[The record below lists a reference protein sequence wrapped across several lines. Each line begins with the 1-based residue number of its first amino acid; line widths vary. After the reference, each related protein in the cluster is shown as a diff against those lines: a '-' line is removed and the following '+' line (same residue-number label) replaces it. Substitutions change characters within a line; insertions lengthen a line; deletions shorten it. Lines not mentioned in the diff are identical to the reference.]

1 VSDAGL
7 EGLLFDGRTAAATP
21 VLVTVAGGVLRV
33 SSPDGAPLR
42 EAALATLAITEPLA
56 TAPRQVQFPDGASV
70 EVADGSALT
79 VALAG
84 AGIRP
89 GLVDRL
95 QQRWAAALG
104 ALVAS
109 AALLAGAY
117 AWGLPAAVRVLASAM
132 PARAEERLG
141 EGVLDFLDRGF
152 LRPTALSEPE
162 RAEVERVIGEAARRG
177 APGVRYR
184 LLFRSMAQKPDV
196 NAFALPGG
204 TVVLLDGLVR
214 RAGASDRLV
223 AVVGHEL
230 GHVAR
235 RHSTRSFLRAA
246 GIGVVTSML
255 WGDISGQAAT
265 IPAVM
270 AMLDYS
276 RDAERE
282 ADDDAV
288 RFLRAAGLSPRAMH
302 DAFCLLAAVE
312 RKSGLRDIPRIL
324 SSHPGLDER
333 LARVRA
339 LGAPGEVPQACEA
352 ADAADA
358 AHAAAEDE
366 DEAGDEP
373 ATCAP
378 GGEK

>member
-1 VSDAGL
+1 VTDGGL

-21 VLVTVAGGVLRV
+21 VQVTVADGVLRV
-33 SSPDGAPLR
+33 TAPDGAPLR
-42 EAALATLAITEPLA
+42 EAPLAGLSITEPLA
-56 TAPRQVQFPDGASV
+56 TAPRHIRFPDGTSV
-70 EVADGSALT
+70 EVTDGPALT
-79 VALAG
+79 AALA
-84 AGIRP
+84 ATGIRP

-109 AALLAGAY
+109 VALLAAAY
-117 AWGLPAAVRVLASAM
+117 VWGLPATVRVLASWM
-132 PARAEERLG
+132 PARAEQRLG
-141 EGVLDFLDRGF
+141 EGVLEFLDGSF

-162 RAEVERVIGEAARRG
+162 RVEVERVIAEAARRG

-184 LLFRSMAQKPDV
+184 LLFRSMEQKPDV

-214 RAGASDRLV
+214 RTGASDRLV

-265 IPAVM
+265 LPAVM

-312 RKSGLRDIPRIL
+312 RKSALSGIPRVL

-339 LGAPGEVPQACEA
+339 LGAPGEVPQDCEET
-352 ADAADA
+352 DTT
-358 AHAAAEDE
+358 AEDE
-366 DEAGDEP
+366 AEAGDGP

-378 GGEK
+378 DGER

>member
-1 VSDAGL
+1 
-7 EGLLFDGRTAAATP
+7 
-21 VLVTVAGGVLRV
+21 
-33 SSPDGAPLR
+33 
-42 EAALATLAITEPLA
+42 
-56 TAPRQVQFPDGASV
+56 
-70 EVADGSALT
+70 
-79 VALAG
+79 
-84 AGIRP
+84 
-89 GLVDRL
+89 
-95 QQRWAAALG
+95 
-104 ALVAS
+104 
-109 AALLAGAY
+109 
-117 AWGLPAAVRVLASAM
+117 M

-141 EGVLDFLDRGF
+141 EGVLEFLDGGF

-162 RAEVERVIGEAARRG
+162 RAEVERVIAEAARRG

-184 LLFRSMAQKPDV
+184 LLFRSMEQKPDV

-214 RAGASDRLV
+214 RTGASDRLV

-246 GIGVVTSML
+246 GVGVVTSML

-265 IPAVM
+265 LPAVM

-312 RKSGLRDIPRIL
+312 RKSALSGIPRIL

-339 LGAPGEVPQACEA
+339 LGAPGEVPQACEET
-352 ADAADA
+352 DAAA
-358 AHAAAEDE
+358 GDE
-366 DEAGDEP
+366 DEAEAGDGP

-378 GGEK
+378 GRDD